1 MPLLSLTLS
10 LAAGACIYLMLL
22 NRYLLLIE
30 DGGNKKLI
38 LRASL
43 VAIGLGAI
51 LFGWFAAGTPWMLLP
66 IGVLAV
72 VFAGEV
78 RQAIIRRR
86 HAGEPPIEAANAGV
100 SWRTPIT
107 TTDLAVYRYALT
119 APGWRGR
126 DLRIVHLSDLHV
138 NGDLSAEYYRAAL
151 LRAAEA
157 QPEQRRAV
165 VFGR

>member
-1 MPLLSLTLS
+1 MLIVSLILSV
-10 LAAGACIYLMLL
+10 AAGACIYLMLL

-51 LFGWFAAGTPWMLLP
+51 LFGWLAAGTPWLLLP
-66 IGVLAV
+66 IGVLAAV
-72 VFAGEV
+72 VAGEV
-78 RQAIIRRR
+78 RRSIIRRR

-107 TTDLAVYRYALT
+107 TTDLAVYRYALDRAGLARPRSSDS
-119 APGWRGR
+119 APQRSARERRPLGR
-126 DLRIVHLSDLHV
+126 VLPC
-138 NGDLSAEYYRAAL
+138 
-151 LRAAEA
+151 RAAE
-157 QPEQRRAV
+157 RC
-165 VFGR
+165 